1 MCRMAEWLRNFTD
14 GNEQSHSSVSAVRTS
29 DKNIAP
35 REDVDIKPEFVVNSP
50 FGGWSNTCQS
60 VKSTKDSTHK

>member
-35 REDVDIKPEFVVNSP
+35 SEDVDIKPEFVVNSP
-50 FGGWSNTCQS
+50 FGEFECQS